1 MTPEQEE
8 MLTTSLY
15 NDLKERIAEN
25 HDVPVAQIELRMIH
39 VKSKLVL
46 TMITFTELIEALM
59 NAVHEKPYGYCCR
72 LS

>member
-39 VKSKLVL
+39 VKQISVNYDYL
-46 TMITFTELIEALM
+46 T
-59 NAVHEKPYGYCCR
+59 
-72 LS
+72 